1 MKIENDIALQHL
13 NPTPSHSNNI
23 EELQQEIDTLRHE
36 LQLLEDQLK
45 MFEPDPL
52 SFTSKDEINSCEK
65 NLLDTLS
72 RITQRKDLLSN
83 HLSPPNYDHD
93 LNELQQYLDPNE
105 GIPTSFET
113 NVANRLPQNDQNSS
127 QVCVASHHS
136 SSIPRSTIYDKE
148 ASNINVGSCN
158 IVRPNNVDDAW
169 RHHNYTTTDQLLSSF
184 TPQTSFHTSD
194 SEELQQ
200 EVDTLT
206 HELQLAEEQL
216 RLFEPH
222 HLSFTLEDEID
233 SCEKNLLDTL
243 SRITQMKKDLL
254 SDHLSLAYDHLSLND
269 IQDEIEEGCMNTTT
283 LQQQV
288 DSISNVNP
296 QKPPSTDGSAN
307 YDDDNLP
314 QFNLD

>member
-1 MKIENDIALQHL
+1 
-13 NPTPSHSNNI
+13 
-23 EELQQEIDTLRHE
+23 
-36 LQLLEDQLK
+36 

-72 RITQRKDLLSN
+72 RITQRK
-83 HLSPPNYDHD
+83 
-93 LNELQQYLDPNE
+93 QYLDPNE

-136 SSIPRSTIYDKE
+136 SSIPRRSTIYDKE